1 MQKQHLKNTNNVAIK
16 DSLRN
21 DYCKIVQIMHEMKE
35 KKEQRCLDLERLTK
49 KVTHVKEDI
58 VQLRKK
64 YERAIQQQNERY
76 KCKFDV
82 I

>member
-1 MQKQHLKNTNNVAIK
+1 
-16 DSLRN
+16 
-21 DYCKIVQIMHEMKE
+21 MHEMKE

>member
-1 MQKQHLKNTNNVAIK
+1 
-16 DSLRN
+16 
-21 DYCKIVQIMHEMKE
+21 MKE
-35 KKEQRCLDLERLTK
+35 KKKQQCLALERLTNT
-49 KVTHVKEDI
+49 VTCIEEEI

-76 KCKFDV
+76 TCKLDV